1 MKEIPLV
8 LAVTAVCLIAAA
20 AFIGWVMNIIT
31 LCHMGSGHVGELI
44 VRVVGIFV
52 APVGAVAGWF

>member
-1 MKEIPLV
+1 MQD
-8 LAVTAVCLIAAA
+8 LAVIGLTMAIAGLVIAA
-20 AFIGWVMNIIT
+20 FTGWVMNIIT